1 MYVTLLAAWVWL
13 IFADAVWSYWA
24 YAWHGDRWGCQ
35 ISHTWLQA
43 LRPRTASVT
52 WLWAIFFHWNWKKG
66 RGIETESKLRWK
78 QDFSWCLET
87 FGYTVLQTHS
97 SIPWAREG
105 KEGPKEGMS
114 SSGPVLFLP
123 VLCGSRAADTTPRGL
138 IMQFKDRT
146 NSKDLLAQNSH
157 FYRRNYGKTWQR
169 LKVCVLLARVG
180 EGVESRV
187 EWTGQLPCD
196 SQSACGEDAICQQLA
211 GFGHQGTEWAIVLG
225 FGGRSWQLTQRRGSH
240 WAELGMMSL
249 SSRATRTLGGN
260 EGGPKGVEGGGK

>member
-1 MYVTLLAAWVWL
+1 MWRFLPPECDLFLQMQFGLIGHMHGMETGGDARYLIHGCKHWGQGLPLLLDCGPSSSIGIGRRAVVLKRNQSWDGNRISLGAWRHL
-13 IFADAVWSYWA
+13 GTQFYK
-24 YAWHGDRWGCQ
+24 
-35 ISHTWLQA
+35 L
-43 LRPRTASVT
+43 TAP
-52 WLWAIFFHWNWKKG
+52 FHEHG
-66 RGIETESKLRWK
+66 RGKK
-78 QDFSWCLET
+78 
-87 FGYTVLQTHS
+87 
-97 SIPWAREG
+97 
-105 KEGPKEGMS
+105 GPKEGMS

-138 IMQFKDRT
+138 IMPFKDRT